1 MKIGIV
7 GLGLIGASIALSL
20 KDKVDLIIGLD
31 KDEEVLK
38 IAIDRKIINKGGTEA
53 KAILSDVDVVILA
66 LYPKAII
73 DFTIKNKDFRQK
85 NQLFFD
91 VASLKAKVI
100 EEIQRE
106 LKEGE
111 FIGAHPTSERE
122 IKGIE
127 GAREKLFR
135 QQFHHHFN

>member
-53 KAILSDVDVVILA
+53 KAILSDVDVVILPYI
-66 LYPKAII
+66 LK
-73 DFTIKNKDFRQK
+73 
-85 NQLFFD
+85 L
-91 VASLKAKVI
+91 SLI
-100 EEIQRE
+100 
-106 LKEGE
+106 L
-111 FIGAHPTSERE
+111 P
-122 IKGIE
+122 
-127 GAREKLFR
+127 
-135 QQFHHHFN
+135 